1 MNTAGQNGNIERERF
16 PLCRVLIFA
25 GIALFITV
33 LALANLLFGD
43 LNQDEGWYLYAA
55 RLVAGGDLPY
65 RDFAFT
71 QGPVMPCLYSLV
83 WPFIDAHGLAA
94 GRLLSVLMFLA
105 CCAGAASLAAGIALP
120 GRKSAAAAIALI
132 LAGINAYQAYFSS
145 VVKTYSLSGLLI
157 ISGFLFLMWAL
168 RGRKITGGI
177 FSGFFLGLAAGT
189 RLSSGIALPAVG
201 LLLVMLHIFDSGI
214 QRRKNQQERDAGF
227 GWIWL
232 WFGIGGA
239 VSLAICYA
247 PFLVQTPENAIYW
260 LFEYHA
266 SREAGG
272 WQKAMLLK
280 AGSMARLVGAY
291 FVPFAVLLCGIAWR
305 FAHVKK
311 DVACKNIWW
320 TPSAALSV
328 CAWLVVALVA
338 IVHLSAP
345 FPYDEYQVM
354 IYPLFAA
361 VAASFIAGI
370 VPARRV
376 WALSML
382 VLLFS
387 VASVFSSPI
396 VHNWYVL
403 EIDRLWIRTKQTPPL
418 LKLREVAGV
427 VQSLARGST
436 KLLTQDIYL
445 AVESGMEVP
454 RGLEMGQFS
463 YFPGLTEAEAE
474 KLNVLNKPLM
484 EKLALTTDAPVAAF
498 SGYGFAVESPGV
510 EEVEPGEREFFF
522 RILRS
527 RYAAFREIPDFGQA
541 YTTLKIYLLTD

>member
-1 MNTAGQNGNIERERF
+1 
-16 PLCRVLIFA
+16 
-25 GIALFITV
+25 
-33 LALANLLFGD
+33 
-43 LNQDEGWYLYAA
+43 
-55 RLVAGGDLPY
+55 
-65 RDFAFT
+65 
-71 QGPVMPCLYSLV
+71 
-83 WPFIDAHGLAA
+83 
-94 GRLLSVLMFLA
+94 
-105 CCAGAASLAAGIALP
+105 
-120 GRKSAAAAIALI
+120 
-132 LAGINAYQAYFSS
+132 
-145 VVKTYSLSGLLI
+145 YSLSGLLI

-177 FSGFFLGLAAGT
+177 FSGFFLGAAAGT
-189 RLSSGIALPAVG
+189 RLSAGIALPAAG
-201 LLLVMLHIFDSGI
+201 LLLVMLHVFGSGI
-214 QRRKNQQERDAGF
+214 QGRQNRNERDAGF
-227 GWIWL
+227 EWIWL

-247 PFLVQTPENAIYW
+247 AFLLQTPENAMYW

-272 WQKAMLLK
+272 WQKAILLK

-291 FVPFAVLLCGIAWR
+291 FVPFAVLLCGIVWR
-305 FAHVKK
+305 FAQVKK
-311 DVACKNIWW
+311 GVACKNIRW

-328 CAWLVVALVA
+328 CAWLVVALVV

-361 VAASFIAGI
+361 VAASFVAGI
-370 VPARRV
+370 VSARRV

-403 EIDRLWIRTKQTPPL
+403 EIDRLWIRPKQTPPL
-418 LKLREVAGV
+418 MKLREAAGV
-427 VQSLARGST
+427 VRSLARGRT

-463 YFPGLTEAEAE
+463 YFPELTESEAE

-484 EKLALTTDAPVAAF
+484 EKLLLTTDAPVAAF

-510 EEVEPGEREFFF
+510 KEVEPGEREFFF

-541 YTTLKIYLLTD
+541 YTTLRIYLLTD